1 MNGRSQQVPP
11 GLGHGLLSAVVP
23 ALKRWLRLLPLLLAL
38 TLAGVSLP
46 LPAAALS
53 PPWRRSPQAD
63 IQTLSSGRVMP
74 PLQEVSPPEAVQQIQ
89 AALATRQ
96 PVVEIVSPAPDS
108 LLPPGSWTL
117 RLRVRDWPLV
127 EGGPHLVVQLD
138 QEPPQI
144 WTSPEGVLPELS
156 PGSHRLTVYAALP
169 WGEARKNPGSMQQ
182 IRLHR
187 SAANPLALP
196 APGSPQLL
204 AVSPAGPAAQE
215 PLMLDWLLLDAP
227 LQDVGGSG
235 TQWRLRVTINGDA
248 VLLDQ
253 QSPLWLRGWQPGLNA
268 LSLELL
274 DGRGEPLNPPFNSL
288 VQEVDLSDRAG
299 VPRWQGGLLSEAEL
313 AILLGESTP
322 SRPPAAAPGLKAVP
336 PAVQRPETRTGRD
349 SLPAQA
355 AAGDSAS
362 EPRET
367 SPARGDS
374 GADIRA
380 SAEAAASVR
389 EPPPQVSPQPQ
400 AAPQVESSQQTKPQ
414 PAAAD
419 TRQTGT
425 QAAQVAPT
433 TSSAAERI
441 EASPQPGAGQSA
453 ADSRPAADQTPAQT
467 QPLTPA
473 QSSEQTAPQARPSQP
488 GADSGR
494 AAEPA
499 GGRPAASEPDQ
510 PDASAVAAELA
521 TAGVSASATAPAG
534 PSPSPDPPEPTMTA
548 AAPAPST
555 APQAARS
562 PDELSSTPPQPQ
574 PGSPRSGSDQSE
586 RVRTSSELGGR
597 ARDLV
602 NDDGTLRRP
611 ERRGPLAGLRERL
624 QR

>member
-11 GLGHGLLSAVVP
+11 GLRHGLLSAVAP
-23 ALKRWLRLLPLLLAL
+23 ALKRWPRLLPLLLAL

-108 LLPPGSWTL
+108 LLPPGPWTL
-117 RLRVRDWPLV
+117 QLHVRDWPLV

-169 WGEARKNPGSMQQ
+169 WGEARKNPGAMQQ

-187 SAANPLALP
+187 STANPLALP

-204 AVSPAGPAAQE
+204 AVSPSGPAAQE
-215 PLMLDWLLLDAP
+215 PLLLDWLLLEAP

-253 QSPLWLRGWQPGLNA
+253 QSPLWLKGWRPGLNA

-288 VQEVDLSDRAG
+288 VQEVDLSGRAAA
-299 VPRWQGGLLSEAEL
+299 PRWQGGLLSEAEL

-322 SRPPAAAPGLKAVP
+322 SRPPATAPGFKTVP
-336 PAVQRPETRTGRD
+336 PAEQRPATRAGRETIPVPTG
-349 SLPAQA
+349 
-355 AAGDSAS
+355 AGNSAS

-367 SPARGDS
+367 SPAHRDS

-380 SAEAAASVR
+380 SAEAAVSVR
-389 EPPPQVSPQPQ
+389 EPPSQVSSQPQ
-400 AAPQVESSQQTKPQ
+400 ASPQVESSQQTKPQ
-414 PAAAD
+414 PAAGD
-419 TRQTGT
+419 TLQTRA

-441 EASPQPGAGQSA
+441 EAAPEQGSGQSEA
-453 ADSRPAADQTPAQT
+453 VNQTAADQAPSQT
-467 QPLTPA
+467 QPLTPP
-473 QSSEQTAPQARPSQP
+473 QGSEQTAPQARPSQP

-499 GGRPAASEPDQ
+499 GVRAAASAPGQ
-510 PDASAVAAELA
+510 PDASAVAVDLA
-521 TAGVSASATAPAG
+521 AAGVSASGTAPEG

-548 AAPAPST
+548 AAPAPSAAT
-555 APQAARS
+555 LAARS
-562 PDELSSTPPQPQ
+562 PDDLSSTPPQPQ
-574 PGSPRSGSDQSE
+574 PASPRSGSNQPE
-586 RVRTSSELGGR
+586 RVRPSSELSGR